1 VATLA
6 DPIQPKPAAGS
17 KDDVSIPTLL
27 KELRD
32 LVVAYAK
39 QQTLDPLKALG
50 RFVALGVAG
59 GIFVGIGVVLLA
71 VGTLRGFQSETQA
84 SLQGHLS
91 WLPYVIAFGFCVIV
105 AALMIRRI
113 SKVPAGKER

>member
-6 DPIQPKPAAGS
+6 DPTQSKPSAGS
-17 KDDVSIPTLL
+17 REDVSFPTLL

-39 QQTLDPLKALG
+39 QQTLDPLKQLG
-50 RFVALGVAG
+50 RFVALGLAG

-71 VGTLRGFQSETQA
+71 IGTLRGFQSETQA

-105 AALMIRRI
+105 AVFMIRRI
-113 SKVPAGKER
+113 SKVPVGKER